1 VTWRIFVRASAES
14 DFEGL
19 DPLDRAQL
27 AEGLFA
33 WVDHGPPR
41 HERRDVL
48 GLDIF
53 NKVIRGCRVTYYVD
67 EAPGVVLV
75 IRIRRVR
82 TPPSSSDYGRSS
94 AGGWVSRPSPRPVR
108 HEQVR
113 T

>member
-1 VTWRIFVRASAES
+1 MTWRIFVPASAES

-19 DPLDRAQL
+19 DALDRAQL

-48 GLDIF
+48 GVEIF
-53 NKVIRGCRVTYYVD
+53 NKMIRGLPTTSM
-67 EAPGVVLV
+67 
-75 IRIRRVR
+75 RRPAWYWWSVSEESR
-82 TPPSSSDYGRSS
+82 TPLSSSEYGRSS
-94 AGGWVSRPSPRPVR
+94 AGGWVSRPCPRPVR